1 MILGDPHMQAIFHIL
16 QYLKSASMKGL
27 FFFGHGHL
35 QIKAFVDVDWAG
47 SPDDSDL
54 HLVTVHS

>member
-1 MILGDPHMQAIFHIL
+1 MQAIFHIL